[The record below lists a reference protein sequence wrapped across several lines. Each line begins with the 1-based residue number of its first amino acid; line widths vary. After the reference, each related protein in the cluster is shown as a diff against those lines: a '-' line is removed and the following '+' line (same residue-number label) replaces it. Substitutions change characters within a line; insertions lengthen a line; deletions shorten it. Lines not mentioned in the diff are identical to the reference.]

1 MSISHQKRYRVHLL
15 QPPVL
20 MNDLGEM
27 SETEVY
33 KFVREKLDAI
43 GAEDVMSQLQFNGTA
58 SAEFTT
64 PLGLKARIE
73 IVQV

>member
-1 MSISHQKRYRVHLL
+1 MNTPHQKRYHVQLM

-20 MNDLGEM
+20 TNDLGQM

-43 GAEDVMSQLQFNGTA
+43 GAKNVMSQLEFNGTA

-64 PLGLKARIE
+64 PLGLKALIE
-73 IVQV
+73 IIQV